1 MDTMTAEHTSPHTAR
16 GARRR
21 SWVDP
26 RLVVGLILVAASIA
40 GMTFLMHLTDQ
51 RVPFYTAAHTLTPG
65 DLVTADALGSEPMR
79 LGDERARYFTTAD
92 AFPEGARVTRVIA
105 AGELVPRSA
114 LSAGASDEVS
124 SVVIPVSGA
133 LPRAIEPG
141 TQVEVW
147 AARQIEHLNFEPPT
161 VITPATV
168 AVVTPPS
175 AVAVGAGITVEVRVP
190 RELVANVLESLAH
203 KDSISL
209 VPVGGPVADSVPGA
223 P

>member
-1 MDTMTAEHTSPHTAR
+1 MVTMTAVNTSHHSPR

-26 RLVVGLILVAASIA
+26 RLVIGLTLVAASIA

-51 RVPFYTAAHTLTPG
+51 RVPVYTAAHTLTPG
-65 DLVTADALGSEPMR
+65 DLLTADALASEPMR

-92 AFPEGARVTRVIA
+92 TFPEGARVTRVIA

-114 LSAGASDEVS
+114 LTAGASDEVS

-133 LPRAIEPG
+133 LPRAVEPG
-141 TQVEVW
+141 AQVEVW
-147 AARQIEHLNFEPPT
+147 AARQIEHLSFEPPT

-175 AVAVGAGITVEVRVP
+175 AVAVGAVVTVELRVP
-190 RELVANVLESLAH
+190 RETVANVLEALAN

-209 VPVGGPVADSVPGA
+209 VPLGGSVAASSPGA
-223 P
+223 Q